1 MNLASFDLN
10 LLVAFDALMTERSV
24 TRAGQKIGLSQP
36 AMSAI
41 LRRLRESL
49 QDELFERGG
58 EGMRP
63 TPRAIALSV
72 PIRQILQQVRA
83 TLDPNPFDPSAAE
96 RRFRIATNDLAVA
109 LFLPPLS
116 QALREW
122 SSGITFELLQAD
134 EERAFDLLES
144 GNADIAVGPFTTK
157 HDHFHSVLL
166 FDAPFA
172 CAMRANHPL
181 AGKSLTLEDFAATSQ
196 ISIAQRGDPVRAVD
210 RILAEAGLKRRIA
223 FTVPH
228 YLTVPFLLA
237 TTDLLAVIPTK
248 LVERFGATEGIV
260 IADAPFARLTVPTL
274 MLWSSTANDD
284 TGNAWLRTVLL
295 KIAADYS
302 LDHWNKETLA
312 QPCNTS
318 GTR

>member
-1 MNLASFDLN
+1 
-10 LLVAFDALMTERSV
+10 
-24 TRAGQKIGLSQP
+24 
-36 AMSAI
+36 
-41 LRRLRESL
+41 
-49 QDELFERGG
+49 
-58 EGMRP
+58 
-63 TPRAIALSV
+63 
-72 PIRQILQQVRA
+72 
-83 TLDPNPFDPSAAE
+83 
-96 RRFRIATNDLAVA
+96 
-109 LFLPPLS
+109 
-116 QALREW
+116 
-122 SSGITFELLQAD
+122 
-134 EERAFDLLES
+134 
-144 GNADIAVGPFTTK
+144 
-157 HDHFHSVLL
+157 
-166 FDAPFA
+166 
-172 CAMRANHPL
+172 MRANHPL

-302 LDHWNKETLA
+302 LDHWNKETPS
-312 QPCNTS
+312 QPCKVS
-318 GTR
+318 DAQ

>member
-1 MNLASFDLN
+1 MNFTSFDLN

-49 QDELFERGG
+49 KDELFERGS

-63 TPRAIALSV
+63 TPRAIALADPV
-72 PIRQILQQVRA
+72 RKILEQVRA
-83 TLDPNPFDPSAAE
+83 TLDPNPFDPHSAE
-96 RRFRIATNDLAVA
+96 RCFRIATNDLGVA

-116 QALREW
+116 QALRDW
-122 SSGITFELLQAD
+122 SAGITFEVLQAD
-134 EERAFDLLES
+134 EERAFELIES
-144 GNADIAVGPFTTK
+144 GTADIAVGPFTGK

-166 FDAPFA
+166 YDAPFA

-181 AGKSLTLEDFAATSQ
+181 ARKSITLEDFAAASQ
-196 ISIAQRGDPVRAVD
+196 ISIAQRGDPVRTVD
-210 RILAEAGLKRRIA
+210 RILAEVGLKRKIA
-223 FTVPH
+223 FTIPH

-237 TTDLLAVIPTK
+237 STDLLAVIPTK
-248 LVERFGATEGIV
+248 LVERFGSSEGLV
-260 IADAPFARLTVPTL
+260 IADAPFAQLSVPTL
-274 MLWSSTANDD
+274 MLWSSATNED
-284 TGNAWLRTVLL
+284 TGTAWLRSVLL

-302 LDHWNKETLA
+302 LDHWNRNSVAATGL
-312 QPCNTS
+312 
-318 GTR
+318 R